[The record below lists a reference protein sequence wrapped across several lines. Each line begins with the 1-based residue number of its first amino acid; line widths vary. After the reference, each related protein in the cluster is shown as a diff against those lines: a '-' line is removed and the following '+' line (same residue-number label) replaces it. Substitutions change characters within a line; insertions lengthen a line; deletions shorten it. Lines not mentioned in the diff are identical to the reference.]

1 MSDTV
6 AESIMFTKE
15 NSRILR
21 KHYTVLTGS
30 KYVPHLP
37 SIYEDSIEDY
47 IGEDVD
53 EDQQYCDNDTLITCI
68 LLIILYFVFHP
79 IYQQKTWEMGSR

>member
-6 AESIMFTKE
+6 AESIIFTKE

-21 KHYTVLTGS
+21 KHYTAMTGS
-30 KYVPHLP
+30 NYVPHLP

-47 IGEDVD
+47 IVEDVD
-53 EDQQYCDNDTLITCI
+53 ED
-68 LLIILYFVFHP
+68 
-79 IYQQKTWEMGSR
+79 